1 MYTTPEQFAAAN
13 KASVDAMLSLANTAL
28 ASAERIA
35 ALNLNTARSMLEDG
49 MANSKAVLG
58 AKDPQE
64 AVTLAVAQAQPAVE
78 QAVAY
83 NRSLYEISA
92 QTKDEVAKVL
102 EAQFADYQKQV
113 AGLLEQATKNA
124 PAGSDVAVAAVKSA
138 LAAAGTAFALRT
150 LATAFDRAAD
160 GLEAMTVLVT
170 DSITISAWAGVTT
183 PPTVCTASC
192 CTVPLTGAT
201 RRISLSR

>member
-138 LAAAGTAFALRT
+138 LAAAGTAFDNMKNVVKQAAEIAEANI
-150 LATAFDRAAD
+150 ATASNATVKAA
-160 GLEAMTVLVT
+160 G
-170 DSITISAWAGVTT
+170 AGKKK
-183 PPTVCTASC
+183 
-192 CTVPLTGAT
+192 
-201 RRISLSR
+201 

>member
-1 MYTTPEQFAAAN
+1 MFKTPEQFAAAN

-49 MANSKAVLG
+49 MSNTKAVLG

-64 AVTLAVAQAQPAVE
+64 AIALSVSQAQPAVE

-83 NRSLYEISA
+83 TRSLYEISA
-92 QTKDEVAKVL
+92 QSKDDIAKVL

-113 AGLLEQATKNA
+113 AALLEQATKNA

-138 LAAAGTAFALRT
+138 LTAAT
-150 LATAFDRAAD
+150 TAFDNMKNVVKQASEIA
-160 GLEAMTVLVT
+160 EAN
-170 DSITISAWAGVTT
+170 IA
-183 PPTVCTASC
+183 TASDA
-192 CTVPLTGAT
+192 TVKAAGAGKKK
-201 RRISLSR
+201 

>member
-1 MYTTPEQFAAAN
+1 MFKTPEQFAAAN

-49 MANSKAVLG
+49 MSNTKAVLG

-64 AVTLAVAQAQPAVE
+64 AVSLSVAQAQPAVE

-83 NRSLYEISA
+83 TRSLYEISA
-92 QTKDEVAKVL
+92 QSKDEIAKVL

-113 AGLLEQATKNA
+113 AALLEQATKNA
-124 PAGSDVAVAAVKSA
+124 PAGSDVAVAAVRSA
-138 LAAAGTAFALRT
+138 LAAAGSAFDNMKNVVKQASEIAEANI
-150 LATAFDRAAD
+150 ATASDATVKAA
-160 GLEAMTVLVT
+160 G
-170 DSITISAWAGVTT
+170 AGKKK
-183 PPTVCTASC
+183 
-192 CTVPLTGAT
+192 
-201 RRISLSR
+201 